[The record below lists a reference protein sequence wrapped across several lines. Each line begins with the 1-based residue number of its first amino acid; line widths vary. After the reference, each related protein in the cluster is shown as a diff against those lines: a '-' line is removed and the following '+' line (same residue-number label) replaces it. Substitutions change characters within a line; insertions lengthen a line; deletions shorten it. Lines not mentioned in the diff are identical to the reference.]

1 MTMWPTVIVAASIL
15 AVGQMAVV
23 AVAAAL
29 LPGRNIYKILI
40 AAAFL
45 TAPAVFFADQWIVG
59 QTLTLDGRM
68 FLVLLHLALGGL
80 FFHFMTLPDRSVT
93 LRILVEIHRSPAH
106 ALSIEDLASRYS
118 VRDMIASRL
127 QQLADGRFLTID
139 PDGRLTLLPRG
150 LAFGRFVTGGRR
162 LFRIGSAN

>member
-1 MTMWPTVIVAASIL
+1 MTMWLTVLAAASVLVI
-15 AVGQMAVV
+15 GQV
-23 AVAAAL
+23 ALVALAAAL

-40 AAAFL
+40 ATVLL
-45 TAPAVFFADQWIVG
+45 TAPAVFFADRWIAG
-59 QTLTLDGRM
+59 QPLTLDGRV

-93 LRILVEIHRSPAH
+93 LRILVEIHRSPVH

-139 PDGRLTLLPRG
+139 PAGRLTLLPRG